1 MAASGEPME
10 RMDRPIDP
18 ALQRRRKIR
27 RLVVPSSVAIAGLIL
42 VMLVTG
48 WLRPSVRRDR
58 VRTATVVRDEVSA
71 TLDASGLV
79 APEFEQILTAPLA
92 TRVVSILKTSG
103 SEAAPGEPIVLLD
116 DKDARRDV
124 SRLEEQIALKQNA
137 RRQTDL
143 ELARTRNDLTAQ
155 RDVKALELASF
166 QYEVERNHRMLDEG
180 LINRDEVRKS
190 ETDVART
197 TIELR
202 HLDTL
207 LANAEED
214 LAARVEGLALE
225 IAILEKDLDRARERL
240 DRTSVTSE
248 RAGIVTWVVTSEG
261 AAVAE
266 GEPVARVA
274 DLSAYRVDATLS
286 DVLARRL
293 TVGLPAMVRSGD
305 TRLSGRVNKI
315 LPTVQNGIVTFE
327 VTLDDPDHPILR
339 PNLRVD
345 VHAVTEQRT
354 DALCLRRGPLLNVD
368 GGDWVFVIRG
378 EEAVRTPITV
388 GLSNFEM
395 YEITGGLAEGDE
407 VIISDMSDYR
417 NSKEVKLR

>member
-1 MAASGEPME
+1 ME
-10 RMDRPIDP
+10 RIDRPIAP
-18 ALQRRRKIR
+18 AVQRRRKIR
-27 RLVVPSSVAIAGLIL
+27 RLIVPLAVVAAALVL
-42 VMLVTG
+42 VMLAIG

-58 VRTATVVRDEVSA
+58 VHTATVVRDDVSA

-79 APEFEQILTAPLA
+79 VPEFEQVLTAPLA
-92 TRVVSILKTSG
+92 TRVVRVLKTPG
-103 SEAAPGEPIVLLD
+103 AEVEPGEPIVLLD

-124 SRLEEQIALKQNA
+124 SQLEEQIALKENA

-143 ELARTRNDLTAQ
+143 ELARTRDDLTAQ
-155 RDVKALELASF
+155 RDVKALELTSF
-166 QYEVERNHRMLDEG
+166 QFELERNRQMFEKE
-180 LINRDEVRKS
+180 LIIQDEVRKS
-190 ETDVART
+190 ETDVARA

-202 HLDTL
+202 HLETL

-225 IAILEKDLDRARERL
+225 IAILEKDLERARERL
-240 DRTSVTSE
+240 ERTSVASE

-261 AAVAE
+261 AAAGE

-293 TVGLPAMVRSGD
+293 TVGLPAVVRSGD
-305 TRLSGRVNKI
+305 TRLPGRVHKI

-327 VTLDDPDHPILR
+327 VHLEAPDHPILR

-354 DALCLRRGPLLNVD
+354 DALCVQRGPLLNVD
-368 GGDWVFVIRG
+368 GRDWVFVVRG
-378 EEAVRTPITV
+378 EEAVRTPVTI

-395 YEITGGLAEGDE
+395 YEITSGLAEGDE
-407 VIISDMSDYR
+407 VIISDMSDFR